1 MAMVM
6 KRCTEDC
13 LDEALCPSDFEFAG
27 SVVDDDMSRWLTVLP
42 PHQLFA
48 VCDCL
53 SEGRAQAYLR
63 GGLLVFLVPKGCGWP
78 VEPQPQAPRTRHYR
92 ATAARSQPE

>member
-1 MAMVM
+1 MVMVM
-6 KRCTEDC
+6 KRCTEEG

-48 VCDCL
+48 VCDC
-53 SEGRAQAYLR
+53 
-63 GGLLVFLVPKGCGWP
+63 
-78 VEPQPQAPRTRHYR
+78 RHS
-92 ATAARSQPE
+92 ATC

>member
-42 PHQLFA
+42 PHQLSA
-48 VCDCL
+48 VCDC
-53 SEGRAQAYLR
+53 
-63 GGLLVFLVPKGCGWP
+63 
-78 VEPQPQAPRTRHYR
+78 RHS
-92 ATAARSQPE
+92 ATC

>member
-27 SVVDDDMSRWLTVLP
+27 SIVDDDMSRWLTVLP
-42 PHQLFA
+42 PHNTHQLSA
-48 VCDCL
+48 VCDCRHSATCL
-53 SEGRAQAYLR
+53 HLGLR
-63 GGLLVFLVPKGCGWP
+63 HFMVSLAAAAVMIKCRQTPK
-78 VEPQPQAPRTRHYR
+78 T
-92 ATAARSQPE
+92 